1 MASINRDAKDNT
13 TIKSAQEKNYRYFV
27 ELANEGIWAI
37 DEERIT
43 TFVNDRMAGMLG
55 LRPEDMIGRHA
66 ADFMFEEDIPAHEKR
81 MLERRSGRDDRY
93 EQRFKRNDG
102 SHVWMKVSAT
112 SLREPGGVF
121 RGSFALFEDITE
133 IRQKTRELTES
144 RMDLLSFFDAIP
156 ESAFLIDP
164 EGNVI
169 TANKV
174 TADRLGRPVEKLAGS
189 NLFELVPGD
198 IAESRRKAL
207 KAVLKDKRPM
217 VINDSRD
224 GYEIRSY
231 VYPVQSDNG
240 EIKRIAVIAFDV
252 TGFNQRERMLTRLNN
267 VLDSLKKVQSDFLNK
282 NDHKSAFK
290 KLLDIIVAETGS
302 EYGFIDEV
310 VSEKKGVIYKRSLAI
325 SDISWDEGSRKAYD
339 RLASGNFE
347 FRNLNNLAG
356 LPATTGKIVISNDPL
371 RDERAGGIPGGHPA
385 IKSYMGIPV
394 RSKGRTI
401 GVIGVANR
409 DGGYSLDA
417 LGDFVKLF
425 LSVCAAIINS
435 LRSDK
440 LKDKYLLM
448 LKEENRKLAALE
460 EKFQTISDFTLD
472 WESWIGPDGN
482 IIFTS
487 PSCSSIT
494 GYTQDDFYSNSSL
507 LSGIVTV
514 EDAPAFKEH
523 MEGLFSKWG
532 KPGKKP
538 AKDSAK
544 IEYRINDKDGKTRWV
559 EQLSRPVLK
568 KKDGFSGIRV
578 STREITDKKAAED
591 RLLFY
596 SFHDKL
602 TGLYNRAFFDE
613 ESKRLDTERYLPI
626 SIVMADINGLKLV
639 NDAFGHDSGDE
650 LLRKA
655 AGILKK
661 SCRSEDII
669 ARWGGDEFVILLPKT
684 GKERASQIVS
694 DIKNVSLRNVTS
706 KIPLSISLGF
716 SIKEDK
722 NGDISSILKKAEDL
736 MYKNKLLESKSSHS
750 SIIESLKRTL
760 IENSVETEEHSNRV
774 CRNALKLGK
783 VLGLSEEKLTELE
796 LHAELHDI
804 GKVGVSQEILMKEGE
819 LTPEEWEAVKSHS
832 EIGYRIANSTPV
844 LSGISENILCQHEWW
859 DGSGYPRGLKG
870 KGIPLICRIVAVVD
884 AFDSMMSK
892 TPYASKRSKK
902 EAIEEL
908 RRFSGIQFDPEI
920 VRVFIGEIPGE
931 NL

>member
-1 MASINRDAKDNT
+1 
-13 TIKSAQEKNYRYFV
+13 
-27 ELANEGIWAI
+27 
-37 DEERIT
+37 
-43 TFVNDRMAGMLG
+43 MLG

-66 ADFMFEEDIPAHEKR
+66 ADFMFEEDMPAHEKR
-81 MLERRSGRDDRY
+81 MLERRSGRDGRY

-112 SLREPGGVF
+112 SLWEPGGVF
-121 RGSFALFEDITE
+121 RGSFALLEDITE
-133 IRQKTRELTES
+133 IKQKTRELTES
-144 RMDLLSFFDAIP
+144 RMDLLSFFNAIP

-174 TADRLGRPVEKLAGS
+174 TADRLGRSVENLAGS
-189 NLFELVPGD
+189 NIFELITGD

-207 KAVLKDKRPM
+207 KAVIEDKSPM
-217 VINDSRD
+217 VIDDKRD
-224 GYEIRSY
+224 NCEIRSY
-231 VYPVQSDNG
+231 IYPVQSNNG
-240 EIKRIAVIAFDV
+240 EVKRIAVIAFDI
-252 TGFNQRERMLTRLNN
+252 TRFNQRESMLARLNN

-310 VSEKKGVIYKRSLAI
+310 VKEKNGVIFKRSLAI
-325 SDISWDEGSRKAYD
+325 SDISWDEASRKAYD

-356 LPATTGKIVISNDPL
+356 LPAINGKIVISNDPF
-371 RDERAGGIPGGHPA
+371 RDERAGGIPGGHP
-385 IKSYMGIPV
+385 IIRSYMGIPV
-394 RSKGRTI
+394 KSKGRTI

-409 DGGYSLDA
+409 DGGYSLDV

-425 LSVCAAIINS
+425 LSVCAAVINS

-440 LKDKYLLM
+440 LKDKYLRM
-448 LKEENRKLAALE
+448 LKEENRKLAVLE

-507 LSGIVTV
+507 LSGIVTG
-514 EDAPAFKEH
+514 EDASDFKEH

-538 AKDSAK
+538 ARDSAR

-559 EQLSRPVLK
+559 EQLSRPVIK
-568 KKDGFSGIRV
+568 KKDGFSGIRI

-613 ESKRLDTERYLPI
+613 ESKRLDTERHLPI

-639 NDAFGHDSGDE
+639 NDAFGHD
-650 LLRKA
+650 
-655 AGILKK
+655 LK
-661 SCRSEDII
+661 
-669 ARWGGDEFVILLPKT
+669 
-684 GKERASQIVS
+684 
-694 DIKNVSLRNVTS
+694 
-706 KIPLSISLGF
+706 
-716 SIKEDK
+716 
-722 NGDISSILKKAEDL
+722 
-736 MYKNKLLESKSSHS
+736 
-750 SIIESLKRTL
+750 
-760 IENSVETEEHSNRV
+760 
-774 CRNALKLGK
+774 
-783 VLGLSEEKLTELE
+783 
-796 LHAELHDI
+796 
-804 GKVGVSQEILMKEGE
+804 EIL
-819 LTPEEWEAVKSHS
+819 PQ
-832 EIGYRIANSTPV
+832 RRCN
-844 LSGISENILCQHEWW
+844 CQM
-859 DGSGYPRGLKG
+859 GRG
-870 KGIPLICRIVAVVD
+870 
-884 AFDSMMSK
+884 
-892 TPYASKRSKK
+892 
-902 EAIEEL
+902 
-908 RRFSGIQFDPEI
+908 
-920 VRVFIGEIPGE
+920 
-931 NL
+931 